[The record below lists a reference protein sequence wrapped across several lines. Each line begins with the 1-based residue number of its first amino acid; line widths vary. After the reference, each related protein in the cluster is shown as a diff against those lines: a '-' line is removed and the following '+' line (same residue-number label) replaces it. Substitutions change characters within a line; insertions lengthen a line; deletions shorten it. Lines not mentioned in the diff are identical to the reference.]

1 VSSPLPAGEFGCLA
15 RKSTGR
21 ADRMAI
27 LRGMI
32 VDCAVYEHGKRRA
45 GDLTLDQAGAA
56 CRSNEGFVWLGLVE
70 PSAEELESIAREFH
84 LHELAV
90 EDAVKA
96 QQRPKV
102 ELFGETL
109 LVVVKTVT
117 HPDPAHGIEV
127 GELLVFVNADFII
140 TVRHGDGELSSVR
153 ERVESQPERLAH
165 GTGVVLYAILDH
177 VVDGYG
183 DVAQTIDGEIQ
194 AVEREVFSAERTNP
208 AEQIYKL
215 EREVLDLYRAVAPL
229 LEAVDEIVEGRFD
242 AIPKELHE
250 YFRDVHDHLRRVTGR
265 VNGFRE
271 LLSSALQAN
280 LTQVSVRQNEDMR
293 KISAWVAIAAVPT
306 MVAGIYGMNFDHMPE
321 LHWRYGYF
329 TVLAL
334 IALVCFALYRRFKRV
349 GWL

>member
-1 VSSPLPAGEFGCLA
+1 
-15 RKSTGR
+15 
-21 ADRMAI
+21 
-27 LRGMI
+27 MI
-32 VDCAVYEHGKRRA
+32 VNCAVYENGKRRE
-45 GDLTLDQAGAA
+45 GKLTLEQASRA
-56 CRSNEGFVWLGLVE
+56 CRSEGDFVWLGVAE
-70 PSAEELESIAREFH
+70 PSAEEFESIAKEFD

-96 QQRPKV
+96 HQRPKV
-102 ELFGETL
+102 ELFGDTL

-117 HPDPAHGIEV
+117 HPDADHGIEV
-127 GELLVFVNADFII
+127 GELLLFVNRDFII
-140 TVRHGDGELSSVR
+140 TVRHGEGELSSVR
-153 ERVESQPERLAH
+153 ERVEHRPDLLAH

-194 AVEREVFSAERTNP
+194 VVEREVFSAERTNP

-229 LEAVDEIVEGRFD
+229 LEAVDEIGEGRFE
-242 AIPKELHE
+242 AIADELDD
-250 YFRDVHDHLRRVTGR
+250 YFRDVHDHLQRVTGR
-265 VNGFRE
+265 VNAFRE

-329 TVLAL
+329 TVLTL
-334 IALVCFALYRRFKRV
+334 IAAVCLALYWRFKRV

>member
-1 VSSPLPAGEFGCLA
+1 
-15 RKSTGR
+15 
-21 ADRMAI
+21 MAI
-27 LRGMI
+27 LREMI
-32 VDCAVYEHGKRRA
+32 VDCAVYEQGKRRA
-45 GDLTLDQAGAA
+45 GELSLDQAGDASHG
-56 CRSNEGFVWLGLVE
+56 RDTFVWLGVAE
-70 PSAEELESIAREFH
+70 PSAGEFESIAREFG

-96 QQRPKV
+96 HQRPKV
-102 ELFGETL
+102 ERFGDTL
-109 LVVVKTVT
+109 LIVVKTIT
-117 HPDPAHGIEV
+117 HPGSGHGIEA
-127 GELLVFVNADFII
+127 GELLIFVNPDFII

-153 ERVESQPERLAH
+153 ERVERRPDLLAH

-194 AVEREVFSAERTNP
+194 AVEREVFSAGRTNP
-208 AEQIYKL
+208 VEQIYKL

-229 LEAVDEIVEGRFD
+229 LEAVDEIIEGRFE
-242 AIPKELHE
+242 AIPKELYE
-250 YFRDVHDHLRRVTGR
+250 YFRDVHDHLQRVTGR
-265 VNGFRE
+265 VAGFRE
-271 LLSSALQAN
+271 LLDSALQAN

-306 MVAGIYGMNFDHMPE
+306 MIAGIYGMNFDHMPE

-329 TVLAL
+329 TV
-334 IALVCFALYRRFKRV
+334 IAFIAVVCFALYRRFKSV

>member
-1 VSSPLPAGEFGCLA
+1 
-15 RKSTGR
+15 
-21 ADRMAI
+21 
-27 LRGMI
+27 MI
-32 VDCAVYEHGKRRA
+32 VDCAVYEHGHRRR
-45 GDLTLDQAGAA
+45 GDLTLEQARAA
-56 CRSNEGFVWLGLVE
+56 SHGKDAFVWLGVFE
-70 PSAEELESIAREFH
+70 PPAEEFEEIAREFD

-96 QQRPKV
+96 HQRPKV
-102 ELFGETL
+102 ELYGDTL
-109 LVVVKTVT
+109 LIVVKTVS
-117 HPDPAHGIEV
+117 HPEAGIEV
-127 GELLVFVNADFII
+127 GELLVFVNPSFVI

-153 ERVESQPERLAH
+153 ERVERRPDLLAH

-208 AEQIYKL
+208 AERLYKL

-229 LEAVDEIVEGRFD
+229 SEAVDEIAEGRFEAVPD
-242 AIPKELHE
+242 EIHE
-250 YFRDVHDHLRRVTGR
+250 YFRDVHDHLQRVAGR
-265 VNGFRE
+265 IGGFRE

-293 KISAWVAIAAVPT
+293 KISAWVAIIAVPT

-321 LHWRYGYF
+321 LHWRYGYPA
-329 TVLAL
+329 VLVF
-334 IALVCFALYRRFKRV
+334 IALVCLVLYRRFRRA

>member
-1 VSSPLPAGEFGCLA
+1 V
-15 RKSTGR
+15 
-21 ADRMAI
+21 AI
-27 LRGMI
+27 LRPVI
-32 VDCAVYEHGKRRA
+32 VDCAVYEQGKRRA
-45 GDLTLDQAGAA
+45 GGLSLDQAGKA
-56 CRSNEGFVWLGLVE
+56 CRTDGGFVWLGVAE
-70 PSAEELESIAREFH
+70 PSAEEFGEVAREFG

-96 QQRPKV
+96 HQRPKV

-109 LVVVKTVT
+109 FVVVKTVT
-117 HPDPAHGIEV
+117 HPDPSPSGGHAIEI
-127 GELLVFVNADFII
+127 GELLLFVDPDFII
-140 TVRHGDGELSSVR
+140 TVRHGAGELSSVR
-153 ERVESQPERLAH
+153 ERVERRPDLLTH

-183 DVAQTIDGEIQ
+183 DVAQAVDGEVQ

-215 EREVLDLYRAVAPL
+215 EREVLDLYRAVSPL
-229 LEAVDEIVEGRFD
+229 LEAVDEISEGRFE
-242 AIPKELHE
+242 AIPSELDD
-250 YFRDVHDHLRRVTGR
+250 YFRDVHDHLQRVTGR
-265 VNGFRE
+265 VAGFRA
-271 LLSSALQAN
+271 LLDSALQAN

-329 TVLAL
+329 TVLVL
-334 IALVCFALYRRFKRV
+334 IALVCLALYRRFKRV